1 MLRPAVVEVRE
12 IPQMAVSAVET
23 DLPLSEQ
30 SARHVD
36 VRVGLVSD
44 ATSLPVNTSVV
55 TSVFSCDS
63 NSRNS
68 RSLAPSQSDIHNF
81 QYHR

>member
-12 IPQMAVSAVET
+12 IPQVAVSAIET

-44 ATSLPVNTSVV
+44 ATSLPANTSVV
-55 TSVFSCDS
+55 ISF
-63 NSRNS
+63 RNS
-68 RSLAPSQSDIHNF
+68 RSLSPSQSDIHTF
-81 QYHR
+81 QYHP